1 MKDNILNRLE
11 KEVLL
16 CDGAMGTLLNSRG
29 VPYDKCREE
38 QNLVNP
44 ELVRTIHQEYIDAG
58 AQIIETNTFSANR
71 IKLRAFGLEDTIE
84 EINKAAVK
92 IAREAAGK
100 EVYVAGS
107 VGPLG
112 VLAKP
117 YGHLAVEEINQLFQE
132 QIRYLVEA
140 GVDLL
145 IIETISSLLEA
156 VEAISAA
163 KKVSPSIPVV
173 CMMTFLEDGKTKF
186 GDEIANSLNKVKEA
200 GADIVGVNCTI
211 GPKETY
217 DLVRIFIPKVDAK
230 ISIMPNAGYP
240 TIVQG
245 KTIFLSSPEYL
256 KEYASLFVELGANII
271 GSCCGTT
278 PEHTRAMAPQVRG
291 KKPAR
296 GISPSPAITTAVRA
310 EEIPRAAV
318 AVEARRFSEKL
329 TQGKF
334 AITVEVD
341 PPKGSDYNKML
352 EGAETLKSLGVDAL
366 NISDNPM
373 ARVRMSSIALAH
385 LLQEEVG
392 MQTILHFTCRDRN
405 LLGLQSEL
413 IGASALGIT
422 AILALT
428 GDPSSIG
435 DFPKATSVFDVDSIG
450 LVKIIKGLNDG
461 KDLANN
467 PIGRPTAFKIG
478 VAVKPAAEELDLEI
492 QRLEEK
498 VKAGADFA
506 QSQPIYDIEV
516 VEHFQKKTAH
526 LQIPLLVGILP
537 LRSYRHA
544 QFLHNE
550 VPGIIIS
557 KNILKRMKKSTPEEE
572 MREGLKTACE
582 FVSQVKGLVDGFLF
596 IPPFDKYHLVEE
608 MIKAL

>member
-1 MKDNILNRLE
+1 MKENILNRLE

-16 CDGAMGTLLNSRG
+16 CDGAMGTLLNSKG
-29 VPYDKCREE
+29 VPYDKCREK

-58 AQIIETNTFSANR
+58 AQIIETNTFRANR
-71 IKLRAFGLEDTIE
+71 IKLRAFGLEDMIE
-84 EINKAAVK
+84 EINKAAVT

-117 YGHLAVEEINQLFQE
+117 YGHLTVEEISQLFQE
-132 QIRYLVEA
+132 QISYLVEA

-145 IIETISSLLEA
+145 MIETISSLLEA

-163 KKVSPSIPVV
+163 KKVSPTAPVV
-173 CMMTFLEDGKTKF
+173 CMMSFLEDGKTKF
-186 GDEIANSLNKVKEA
+186 GDEMINSLNKVKEA

-217 DLVRIFIPKVDAK
+217 DLARIFIPQVDAK

-256 KEYASLFVELGANII
+256 KEYASLFVELGANIV

-291 KKPAR
+291 KRPAR
-296 GISPSPAITTAVRA
+296 GVSTSPTITPVEGAA
-310 EEIPRAAV
+310 EIPKAAV
-318 AVEARRFSEKL
+318 AVEARRFTEKL
-329 TQGKF
+329 IQGKF

-352 EGAETLKSLGVDAL
+352 EGAEMLKSLGVDAL

-450 LVKIIKGLNDG
+450 LVKIIKGLNNG

-467 PIGRPTAFKIG
+467 PIGRPTYFKIG
-478 VAVKPAAEELDLEI
+478 VAVKPAAEGLELEI

-498 VKAGADFA
+498 VKSGADFA

-516 VEHFQKKTAH
+516 VEHFRKKTAH
-526 LQIPLLVGILP
+526 LRLPLLVGILP

-550 VPGIIIS
+550 VPGITIP
-557 KNILKRMKKSTPEEE
+557 KNILKRMQKSTPEEE
-572 MREGLKTACE
+572 MREGLKIACE
-582 FVSQVKGLVDGFLF
+582 FVRQVKGLIDGFLF

-608 MIKAL
+608 MIRAL

>member
-1 MKDNILNRLE
+1 MKENLLHRLE

-16 CDGAMGTLLNSRG
+16 CDGAMGTLLNFRG

-58 AQIIETNTFSANR
+58 VQIIETNTFSANR
-71 IKLRAFGLEDTIE
+71 IKLRSFGLEDKIE
-84 EINKAAVK
+84 EINSAAVR
-92 IAREAAGK
+92 IAKEAAG
-100 EVYVAGS
+100 ETVYVAGS

-117 YGHLAVEEINQLFQE
+117 YGHLTVEEIDQFLQE
-132 QIRYLVEA
+132 QIGYLVEA

-145 IIETISSLLEA
+145 MIETISSLLEG
-156 VEAISAA
+156 VEATRAA
-163 KKVSPSIPVV
+163 KKVSPTTPVV
-173 CMMTFLEDGKTKF
+173 CMMTFLEDGKSKF
-186 GDEIANSLNKVKEA
+186 GDDVVSSLNKVKEA
-200 GADIVGVNCTI
+200 GADVVGVNCTI

-217 DLVRIFIPKVDAK
+217 DLARIFIPQVEAK

-240 TIVQG
+240 TIIKG

-256 KEYASLFVELGANII
+256 KEYASLFVELGANIV

-291 KKPAR
+291 RRPTR
-296 GISPSPAITTAVRA
+296 GVSISPTITPAEGTAVSPKTA
-310 EEIPRAAV
+310 I
-318 AVEARRFSEKL
+318 AVEARRFTEKL
-329 TQGKF
+329 NQRMF

-352 EGAETLKSLGVDAL
+352 EGAKMLKSLGVDAL
-366 NISDNPM
+366 NIADNPM

-392 MQTILHFTCRDRN
+392 IETILHFTCRDRN

-413 IGASALGIT
+413 IGASALGIS

-450 LVKIIKGLNDG
+450 LVKIIKGLNNG
-461 KDLANN
+461 RDLANN
-467 PIGRPTAFKIG
+467 PIGRPTSFKIG
-478 VAVKPAAEELDLEI
+478 VAVKPVADELDLEI

-498 VKAGADFA
+498 VQAGADFA
-506 QSQPIYDIEV
+506 QTQPVYDTEA
-516 VEHFQKKTAH
+516 VERFQKKTAH
-526 LQIPLLVGILP
+526 LHLPVLISILP

-550 VPGIIIS
+550 VPGITIP
-557 KNILKRMKKSTPEEE
+557 KHILKRMQKSTPEEE
-572 MREGLKTACE
+572 MQEGLKIACE
-582 FVSQVKGLVDGFLF
+582 FARQVKGLVDGILF

-608 MIKAL
+608 IIKVL